1 MKTIRLE
8 VGALRLEVI
17 SDDVETDLK
26 IALATLKSMTATAA
40 ALPLPSEEGGP
51 ASGAT
56 ARGAKPHSDY
66 DHGINTYVAKLG
78 GDSGRK
84 LIRAASFHL
93 SLVDGLESFPKDALI
108 ARAREAREW
117 KKDYVNTQA
126 TDLRRM
132 VASGD
137 LIERSNGQ
145 FTVPTKALEEGK
157 ALLSQ

>member
-1 MKTIRLE
+1 LVLE
-8 VGALRLEVI
+8 VV
-17 SDDVETDLK
+17 SDQIETDLR
-26 IALATLKSMTATAA
+26 LAIQAVKDLVAVVPSLSGATDN
-40 ALPLPSEEGGP
+40 

-56 ARGAKPHSDY
+56 NRNSPTPEATF
-66 DHGINTYVAKLG
+66 DHGINTYVAKFG

-84 LIRAASFHL
+84 ILRAASFHL
-93 SLVDGLESFPKDALI
+93 SLVDGMDSFSKDTLI

-117 KKDYVNTQA
+117 KKDYVNAQA

-132 VASGD
+132 VTSGD
-137 LIERSNGQ
+137 LIERSNGM